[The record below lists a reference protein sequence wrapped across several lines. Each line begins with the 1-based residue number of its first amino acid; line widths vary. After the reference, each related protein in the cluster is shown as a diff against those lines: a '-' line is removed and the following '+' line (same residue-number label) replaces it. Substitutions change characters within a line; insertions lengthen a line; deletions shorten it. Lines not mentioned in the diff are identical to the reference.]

1 MNTKN
6 PILTFATL
14 AILTLLLAPLDVYG
28 DSCTECHKNPKYK
41 KEDINVLK
49 PCLECHGVEGHPYK
63 DSPSDKTNFTKEY
76 PHPKT
81 EPDLSKMVL
90 IPEGD
95 FLMGTDLR
103 HDDEGPMHTSYTDS
117 FYADIFEVTNAEY
130 KTFIDNTQSSDSNGH
145 SSPEHWEGGSYPTK
159 KGDHPVVFVSWYD
172 ANSYCRWNG
181 KRLLTERE
189 WEKAARGTKG
199 ETYPWGD
206 DWDMEKSNNPVKEST
221 GTEPVGSYEAG
232 ISPFGLYDMSGNVWE
247 WVDEHYYPHP
257 GSSNLSPE
265 YGEKYQLLKGG
276 SWWDCMFYS
285 CGISAPTYN
294 RSFFNAT
301 TKNQSFGFRCGA
313 DDNNKK

>member
-1 MNTKN
+1 MT
-6 PILTFATL
+6 ILPL
-14 AILTLLLAPLDVYG
+14 SSAIA

-41 KEDINVLK
+41 KEDINILK

-63 DSPSDKTNFTKEY
+63 EGIEENSNFVKQY
-76 PHPKT
+76 SHPKRIA
-81 EPDLSKMVL
+81 DYSDMVL

-103 HDDEGPMHTSYTDS
+103 HDDEGPMHTAYTNSY
-117 FYADIFEVTNAEY
+117 YADINEVTNKDY
-130 KTFIDNTQSSDSNGH
+130 KKFLDETKKPSTQEEKTGH
-145 SSPEHWEGGSYPTK
+145 PAPEHWIGGNYPK
-159 KGDHPVVFVSWYD
+159 NKGDHPVVYVSWYD
-172 ANSYCRWNG
+172 GASYCRYNG

-189 WEKAARGTKG
+189 WEKAARGTDG
-199 ETYPWGD
+199 QVYPWGD

-232 ISPFGLYDMSGNVWE
+232 ISPYGLYDMSGNVWE
-247 WVDEHYYPHP
+247 WVDEYYNPHP

-265 YGEKYQLLKGG
+265 FGEKYRLLKGG

-294 RSFFNAT
+294 RSFFDPT

-313 DDNNKK
+313 DAKK